1 MTKNKNWELLTKSTQ
16 DLNSD
21 KIIEILLSN
30 RQITTKSQKKQFLH
44 PPSPTKISLKKMG
57 IDPKE
62 IAKAILWECLW
73 ELKLNAMPFIPD
85 RFSDGYGFS
94 NKVIN
99 NLKKQDP
106 NLSLVITVDNGIV
119 RS

>member
-62 IAKAILWECLW
+62 IAKAISRIKKAQQNKEKIIIYGDYDADGICATAILWECLW
-73 ELKLNAMPFIPD
+73 
-85 RFSDGYGFS
+85 
-94 NKVIN
+94 
-99 NLKKQDP
+99 
-106 NLSLVITVDNGIV
+106 
-119 RS
+119 